1 MEITQIGP
9 LSAEKDFIQLNYYR
23 TAPTK
28 MSFAEMAQ
36 SWSGNFH
43 AASFAQLA
51 IAASTGGD
59 KDKRGV
65 AFLAARGL
73 SPVPSRM
80 MATPRAIGS
89 SDSSRG
95 AWWTWVGQAS
105 QGLLAWTIPISLPA
119 LSRMTA

>member
-9 LSAEKDFIQLNYYR
+9 LSAEKDFIQLNCYR

-51 IAASTGGD
+51 IAASTVGE

-73 SPVPSRM
+73 SPVPYRM

-89 SDSSRG
+89 SESSRG
-95 AWWTWVGQAS
+95 A
-105 QGLLAWTIPISLPA
+105 
-119 LSRMTA
+119 